1 MGLNKLGPAAGGK
14 KLPTREQLQRE
25 NQALRAQ
32 IAGLEAQLE
41 DTQLALCDVY
51 EAMLTGGEL

>member
-25 NQALRAQ
+25 NEQLKEKVKT
-32 IAGLEAQLE
+32 LEAQLE

-51 EAMLTGGEL
+51 EAMLGGDA

>member
-1 MGLNKLGPAAGGK
+1 MGLNKFWPVTGGK

-25 NQALRAQ
+25 NERLKEK
-32 IAGLEAQLE
+32 IKILEAQLE

-51 EAMLTGGEL
+51 EAMLAGGEL

>member
-1 MGLNKLGPAAGGK
+1 MGLNKFGPVTGGK
-14 KLPTREQLQRE
+14 KILTREQLQRE
-25 NQALRAQ
+25 NERLKEK
-32 IAGLEAQLE
+32 IKTLEGQLE

>member
-25 NQALRAQ
+25 NEQLKEKVKT
-32 IAGLEAQLE
+32 LEAQLE

-51 EAMLTGGEL
+51 EAMLGGDV

>member
-1 MGLNKLGPAAGGK
+1 MGLNKFGPVTGGK

-25 NQALRAQ
+25 NERLKEK
-32 IAGLEAQLE
+32 IKTLEGQLE

-51 EAMLTGGEL
+51 EAMLGGDV

>member
-1 MGLNKLGPAAGGK
+1 MGLNKFGPVAGGK
-14 KLPTREQLQRE
+14 KPLTREQLQQE
-25 NQALRAQ
+25 NERLKEKVKT
-32 IAGLEAQLE
+32 LEAQLE

>member
-14 KLPTREQLQRE
+14 KILTREQLQRE

-51 EAMLTGGEL
+51 EAMLAGGEL

>member
-1 MGLNKLGPAAGGK
+1 MGLNNFGPVTGGGK
-14 KLPTREQLQRE
+14 ILTREQLQRE

>member
-25 NQALRAQ
+25 NEQLKEKVKT
-32 IAGLEAQLE
+32 LEAQLE

-51 EAMLTGGEL
+51 EAMLGGEL